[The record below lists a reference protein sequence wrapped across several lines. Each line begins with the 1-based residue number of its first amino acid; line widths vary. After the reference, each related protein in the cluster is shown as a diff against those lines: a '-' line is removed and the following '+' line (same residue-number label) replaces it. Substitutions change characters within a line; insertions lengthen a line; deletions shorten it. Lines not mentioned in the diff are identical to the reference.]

1 MKIIDGKT
9 TAELIKNEIKTEV
22 AAIIDKYNSAPHLA
36 AILVGDDEASNTY
49 VSSKEKDCRSVGMTS
64 SVYRM
69 SSGTSEEELLRTIA
83 FLNEDEQI
91 HGFIVQLPL
100 PEHINVDRVISAINP
115 NKDVDGFHPINLG
128 RMMLGQDSF
137 LPATPF
143 GILELLKRYNIET
156 KGKNCVVLGRS
167 NIVGTPL
174 SILLSRKNDPGNSTV
189 TLCHSYSN
197 NLADITRQAD
207 ILIAAIGKPEFVTK
221 EMVKEN
227 ATVIDVGIHRVVD
240 HEKNSGYKLI
250 GDVKF
255 DEVAPKCNY
264 ITPVPGGVGPMTRI
278 ALLLNTLKAFRKT
291 TGISQIISNP
301 QIS

>member
-36 AILVGDDEASNTY
+36 AILVGEDPASNTY
-49 VSSKEKDCRSVGMTS
+49 VNNKEKDCRSVGMTS

-69 SSGTSEEELLRTIA
+69 SSRTSEEELLRTIA

-100 PEHINVDRVISAINP
+100 PEHINVDRIIAAINP

-174 SILLSRKNDPGNSTV
+174 SIMLSRKNDPGNSTV

-291 TGISQIISNP
+291 TGIS
-301 QIS
+301 

>member
-36 AILVGDDEASNTY
+36 AILVGEDPASNTY
-49 VSSKEKDCRSVGMTS
+49 VNNKEKDCRSVGMTS

-69 SSGTSEEELLRTIA
+69 SSRTSEEELLRTIA

-100 PEHINVDRVISAINP
+100 PEHINVDRIIAAINP

-174 SILLSRKNDPGNSTV
+174 SIMLSRKNDPGNSTV

-221 EMVKEN
+221 EMIKEN

-291 TGISQIISNP
+291 TGIS
-301 QIS
+301 